1 MKKITQDEFIKR
13 ANSCHNNKYDYSKVV
28 YINSTTKVNI
38 ICPIHGEFLQTP
50 SKHLIGHG
58 CPICGNK
65 KAITERNRTQ
75 DEFLRMAENIHG
87 TRYDYSKTLY
97 KKNNKKVCIICH
109 EKDKFGIEHGEFWQE
124 PHTHLN
130 GSGCPKC
137 SRNHKY
143 TTQEWVERAKI
154 IHSDKYI
161 YDNVEYESWNKKI
174 CIICPEHGEFYQ
186 TPHHHLK
193 GHGCPLCANQV
204 ISEKKKLTQDE
215 FISKAKIIHSDKY
228 DYSKVE
234 YVDCKTKIKIICPT
248 HGEFRQYPSYHLNG
262 NGCPFCNESHIER
275 EVKNTLEKYKI
286 EFNQKKHFPWL
297 KNKQEM
303 ELDFYLPTI
312 KVAIE
317 VQGRQHYEPVSFG
330 CKNSDKVQQRF
341 NEQIKRDKK
350 KKKLCEEH
358 GIKMIYINFNEKK
371 DIEKIILNSILK

>member
-1 MKKITQDEFIKR
+1 MKKTTKDEFIKR

-38 ICPIHGEFLQTP
+38 ICPIHGEFL
-50 SKHLIGHG
+50 
-58 CPICGNK
+58 
-65 KAITERNRTQ
+65 
-75 DEFLRMAENIHG
+75 
-87 TRYDYSKTLY
+87 
-97 KKNNKKVCIICH
+97 
-109 EKDKFGIEHGEFWQE
+109 
-124 PHTHLN
+124 
-130 GSGCPKC
+130 
-137 SRNHKY
+137 
-143 TTQEWVERAKI
+143 
-154 IHSDKYI
+154 
-161 YDNVEYESWNKKI
+161 
-174 CIICPEHGEFYQ
+174 Q

-248 HGEFRQYPSYHLNG
+248 HGEFRQYPSYHLSG

-275 EVKNTLEKYKI
+275 EVKNTLEKHKI
-286 EFNQKKHFPWL
+286 EFNRKKHFPWL

-303 ELDFYLPTI
+303 ELDFYLPTV

-330 CKNSDKVQQRF
+330 SKNNDKIQQRF
-341 NEQIKRDKK
+341 NEQIERDKK

-358 GIKMIYINFNEKK
+358 GIKMIYIDFNEEK
-371 DIEKIILNSILK
+371 DIEKIILKSILK